1 MARVFWKRENAGC
14 LVLVI
19 HLIGWESGASFLN
32 QLQREVKQNQCNPG
46 LLSTLF
52 WKLLYLAISIIIII
66 CSFVTHFA
74 FQAGP
79 IIESILQR
87 YPDYIAVKDLPHDDT
102 NFKVNLKFSPLPC
115 SLHTLIFFF
124 SCFTFFSFFRLTWS
138 RCSTKKEFW
147 SESKA
152 AAVYIA
158 SLEFQCDRQ
167 FDKYFSKLRV
177 FVIFGM
183 IRRNPLQLP

>member
-1 MARVFWKRENAGC
+1 MKTQSKNTHTAWSAGKRGLLGFSFTSDWLRKWREFSENEKTGKRENAGC

-19 HLIGWESGASFLN
+19 HLIGLESGASFLD
-32 QLQREVKQNQCNPG
+32 QLQREVKQNQGNPG

-79 IIESILQR
+79 IIESILQS

-102 NFKVNLKFSPLPC
+102 NYKVNLKFSPLF
-115 SLHTLIFFF
+115 L
-124 SCFTFFSFFRLTWS
+124 
-138 RCSTKKEFW
+138 
-147 SESKA
+147 
-152 AAVYIA
+152 AVYIWT
-158 SLEFQCDRQ
+158 FQ
-167 FDKYFSKLRV
+167 FAT
-177 FVIFGM
+177 
-183 IRRNPLQLP
+183 

>member
-1 MARVFWKRENAGC
+1 MKTQSKNTHTAWSAGCLVLVLHLIGWESGASFLKTGKRENAGC

-19 HLIGWESGASFLN
+19 HLIGWESGASFLD

-66 CSFVTHFA
+66 CSFVTHFT

-79 IIESILQR
+79 IIESILQS

-102 NFKVNLKFSPLPC
+102 NYKVNLKFSPLF
-115 SLHTLIFFF
+115 L
-124 SCFTFFSFFRLTWS
+124 
-138 RCSTKKEFW
+138 
-147 SESKA
+147 
-152 AAVYIA
+152 AVYIWT
-158 SLEFQCDRQ
+158 FQ
-167 FDKYFSKLRV
+167 FAT
-177 FVIFGM
+177 
-183 IRRNPLQLP
+183 